1 MLNSLTLLTK
11 LFFFAK
17 ELVFYETNKGSIPG
31 VEAKKTTTM
40 DPWWQEGGG
49 CLLIY
54 LFGSAESFHCG
65 TRDLVS

>member
-54 LFGSAESFHCG
+54 FF
-65 TRDLVS
+65 